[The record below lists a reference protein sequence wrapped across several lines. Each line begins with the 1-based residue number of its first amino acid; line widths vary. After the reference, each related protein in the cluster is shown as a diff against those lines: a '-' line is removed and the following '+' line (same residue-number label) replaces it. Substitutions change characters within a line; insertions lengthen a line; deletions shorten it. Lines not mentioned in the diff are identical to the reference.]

1 MLCAIIV
8 LAGCKKKEQTDNNNL
23 CSGIDYANL
32 DTTVS
37 PAEDFYQYACGGWI
51 KNHPIPDEYSRYG
64 SFEVLGETNQQQLK
78 EVISSI
84 ASKKNKKGSVAQ
96 KIGDFYNLGMDS
108 TTLNKQGNKPLQE
121 PLAEIAKITNK
132 TELTNALITM
142 HNTGLSPFFGIF
154 GEGDPDNS
162 SMTIAF
168 LTQSG
173 LGIGDQDYYL
183 KNDKQEIR
191 NQYLVL
197 INQLFQLSGYANLNT
212 KASDTKK
219 IAKEILNLETQMAK
233 AFMDKNKMRD
243 PYATHNIRTIEQ
255 LQQLLPSIN
264 VQQYLKGRKL
274 EHLESINVCQ
284 PAYFEA
290 LGKIISSTDLE
301 ILKSYLAWQY
311 INHAASYLSDDFASV
326 RFEFY
331 GHQLTG
337 ATAQQPRWK
346 RVVNTVN
353 DMMGEAVGQLYVE
366 KYFAGDSKE
375 RMQKL
380 VKDLQIALGDRI
392 QQNQWMDDSTKTK
405 ALDKLASMIVKIGYP
420 DEWRD
425 YTPLNITKDSY
436 YANILKASQFEEAYL
451 MSKIGQP
458 TDPTQW
464 LMTPQTVNAYYNPST
479 NEICFP
485 AGILQP
491 PFFNV
496 NADDAVNY
504 GAIGVVIGHEMTH
517 GFDDQG
523 RLYDK
528 IGNLNDWWSE
538 HDAVNFKQ
546 RTKVLVDHFNKIEVA
561 PGLFANGEYTLGE
574 NIADNGGLNI
584 SFVALQKAKAEGRIQ
599 ENMDGFTADQR
610 FFIAYANAW
619 ACNIRDAEIVRR
631 TQTDVHSLALWRVN
645 GTLPHVDA
653 FANTFGLKSGDKMFI
668 EPEQRARIW

>member
-1 MLCAIIV
+1 MLCAVIV
-8 LAGCKKKEQTDNNNL
+8 LAGCKKKEQAESSNL
-23 CSGIDYANL
+23 CSGIDFANM

-37 PAEDFYQYACGGWI
+37 PAEDFYQYACGGWL

-64 SFEVLGETNQQQLK
+64 TFEILGETNQQQLK
-78 EVISSI
+78 EVISTI
-84 ASKKNKKGSVAQ
+84 ASKSNKKGSVAQ

-108 TTLNKQGNKPLQE
+108 TTLNKQGNAPLQKPLT
-121 PLAEIAKITNK
+121 EIAKISNK
-132 TELTNALITM
+132 NELTNALITM
-142 HNTGLSPFFGIF
+142 HNYGFNPFFSIF

-168 LTQSG
+168 LSQSG

-183 KNDKQEIR
+183 KSDKQNIR
-191 NQYLVL
+191 DQYIIL
-197 INQLFQLSGYANLNT
+197 IDKLFQLSGYSALNT

-219 IAKEILNLETQMAK
+219 IAKDILALETQMAK

-243 PYATHNIRTIEQ
+243 PFATHNIRTIAEVQ
-255 LQQLLPSIN
+255 KMVPGIN
-264 VQQYLKGRKL
+264 VQQYLKGR
-274 EHLESINVCQ
+274 HLEDLESVNVCQ
-284 PAYFEA
+284 PDYFNA

-301 ILKSYLAWQY
+301 TLKSYLAWQY
-311 INHAASYLSDDFASV
+311 INHGASYLSDDFSAAS
-326 RFEFY
+326 FEFY

-366 KYFAGDSKE
+366 KYFPGDAKD

-380 VKDLQIALGDRI
+380 VKDLQDALGERI
-392 QQNQWMDDSTKTK
+392 KQNQWMDDSTKTK

-425 YTPLNITKDSY
+425 YSNLNITKDSY
-436 YANILKASQFEEAYL
+436 FENILKASQFEVAYQT
-451 MSKIGQP
+451 SKIGKP
-458 TDPTQW
+458 TNPTEW
-464 LMTPQTVNAYYNPST
+464 LMSPQTVNAYYNPST

-523 RLYDK
+523 RHYDK
-528 IGNLNDWWSE
+528 DGNVNDWWTEEDSK
-538 HDAVNFKQ
+538 NFKA
-546 RTKVLVDHFNKIEVA
+546 RTQVLVDYFNGIEVL
-561 PGLFANGEYTLGE
+561 PGKFADGEFTLGE
-574 NIADNGGLNI
+574 NIADNGGLNT
-584 SFVALQKAKAEGRIQ
+584 SFDALQRAKAEGGIA
-599 ENMDGFTADQR
+599 ETMDGFTAEQR
-610 FFIAYANAW
+610 FFLAYAAVW
-619 ACNIRDAEIVRR
+619 ANNITDAEIARR
-631 TQTDVHSLALWRVN
+631 IATDPHSLGKWRVN
-645 GTLPHVDA
+645 GTLPHIDSFVKA
-653 FANTFGLKSGDKMFI
+653 FNIKEGDKMYI
-668 EPEQRARIW
+668 APEKRAKIW